1 MFPRHALAPALAA
14 CLSAALATQPA
25 MAQLRKS
32 DDFCRPASGADMV
45 DTSAIVTTEFLD
57 RMREVGVK
65 TIARYYDYE
74 AETITGKRLRAEE
87 LPLIGS
93 YGMSVVVV
101 FQHNNNKPETFNDWA
116 NRGPADAR
124 EALKLAAAFNQPPN
138 AAIYFG
144 VDGDF
149 VGDGA
154 IFHTDDVISYFDEVN
169 RMFDEVGVSYPV
181 GVYGSGETCV
191 TLIAEGLAGF
201 CWLSHSH
208 GFTGTKEVLA
218 EGLFDIEQ
226 FLHGTCGGREVD
238 FNKVREGVSAFGQW
252 VPG

>member
-1 MFPRHALAPALAA
+1 MFPRDILESSLTIALALGLASAPALG
-14 CLSAALATQPA
+14 QV
-25 MAQLRKS
+25 RKS
-32 DDFCRPASGADMV
+32 DDFCRPDSGVTMV

-57 RMREVGVK
+57 KMREVGVT

-74 AETITGKRLRAEE
+74 AETIVGKRLRAEE
-87 LPLIGS
+87 LPLIAS
-93 YGMSVVVV
+93 YGMSLVVV

-124 EALKLAAAFNQPPN
+124 EALKLAASFNQPPN
-138 AAIYFG
+138 GAIYFG

-149 VGDGA
+149 VGNGA
-154 IFHTDDVISYFDEVN
+154 IFHTDDVINYFAEVN
-169 RMFDEVGVSYPV
+169 RVFDEAGVSYPV
-181 GVYGSGETCV
+181 GVYGSGETCL

-208 GFTGTKEVLA
+208 GFSGTSEVLA
-218 EGLFDIEQ
+218 EGLFDVEQ
-226 FLHGTCGGREVD
+226 LLHGTCGGREVD
-238 FNKVREGVSAFGQW
+238 FNMVREGVTAFGQW

>member
-1 MFPRHALAPALAA
+1 MFPHHILASTLTICASL
-14 CLSAALATQPA
+14 ALATWPVT
-25 MAQLRKS
+25 AQVRKS
-32 DDFCRPASGADMV
+32 DDYCRPNSGVDMV

-57 RMREVGVK
+57 KMREVGVK

-74 AETITGKRLRAEE
+74 AETIVGKRLRAEE
-87 LPLIGS
+87 LPLIAS

-101 FQHNNNKPETFNDWA
+101 FQHNNNRPETFNDWA

-124 EALKLAAAFNQPPN
+124 EALKLAASFNQPPN
-138 AAIYFG
+138 AAVYFG

-149 VGDGA
+149 VGNGA
-154 IFHTDDVISYFDEVN
+154 IFHTDDVINYFVEVN
-169 RMFDEVGVSYPV
+169 RVFDAAGVSYPV
-181 GVYGSGETCV
+181 GVYGSGETCL
-191 TLIAEGLAGF
+191 TLIGEGLAGF

-226 FLHGTCGGREVD
+226 YLHGTCGGREVD

-252 VPG
+252 MPG

>member
-1 MFPRHALAPALAA
+1 MTRRFALTALCVCLTAHPAPG
-14 CLSAALATQPA
+14 QV
-25 MAQLRKS
+25 RKS
-32 DDFCRPASGADMV
+32 DDFCRDNSGVDMV
-45 DTSAIVTTEFLD
+45 DTSAIVTPAFLD

-74 AETITGKRLRAEE
+74 AETIVGKRLRAEE
-87 LPLIGS
+87 LPLIAS
-93 YGMSVVVV
+93 YGMSLVVV
-101 FQHNNNKPETFNDWA
+101 FQHNNNKAETFNDWA

-124 EALKLAAAFNQPPN
+124 EALKLAAAFSQPAN
-138 AAIYFG
+138 GAIYFG

-149 VGDGA
+149 VGNGA
-154 IFHTDDVISYFDEVN
+154 IFHTDDVIGYFNEVN
-169 RMFDEVGVSYPV
+169 RVFDAAGVSFPV
-181 GVYGSGETCV
+181 GVYGSGETCM

-208 GFTGTKEVLA
+208 GFAGTREVLA

-226 FLHGTCGGREVD
+226 YLHGTCGGREVD
-238 FNKVREGVSAFGQW
+238 FNKVREGVTAFGQW